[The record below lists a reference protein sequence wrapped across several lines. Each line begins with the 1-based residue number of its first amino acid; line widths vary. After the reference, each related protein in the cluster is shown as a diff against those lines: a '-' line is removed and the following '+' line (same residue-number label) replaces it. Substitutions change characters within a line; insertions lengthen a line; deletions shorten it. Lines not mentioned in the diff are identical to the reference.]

1 MQKRTEVP
9 FYLPTLQWQK
19 HLPAA
24 RLLLSNSALSS
35 QLICSQSNLQN
46 LHQLLHSMTTAQD
59 LLLCKFHIFFRG
71 CTMKSPMLAKLF
83 FANNLYFPY
92 THPRH
97 VFPWNAAFH
106 YKSHTPLLSCSIT
119 TSPSSHK
126 PHWRADGAG
135 GWKHPVGAA
144 WLEQAPMQSPS
155 VHTRWQDQG
164 HPKIWSLGAV
174 TCQSATQDLDY
185 FQGSYRSETWAAK
198 WAKSWHSTAPFRF
211 GHS

>member
-1 MQKRTEVP
+1 MRKRTEVP

-46 LHQLLHSMTTAQD
+46 LHQLLHIMTTAQD

-92 THPRH
+92 THPRR

-106 YKSHTPLLSCSIT
+106 YTSHTQILSCSIT
-119 TSPSSHK
+119 TSPSATS
-126 PHWRADGAG
+126 PTEELMDQGAG
-135 GWKHPVGAA
+135 STQKELPGSNRHQCNLRLCTPDGRTRDIPKPDPLVLLLVSLLQKTLTIFKGAT
-144 WLEQAPMQSPS
+144 E
-155 VHTRWQDQG
+155 G
-164 HPKIWSLGAV
+164 KLGQQNEPRA
-174 TCQSATQDLDY
+174 
-185 FQGSYRSETWAAK
+185 GI
-198 WAKSWHSTAPFRF
+198 P
-211 GHS
+211 